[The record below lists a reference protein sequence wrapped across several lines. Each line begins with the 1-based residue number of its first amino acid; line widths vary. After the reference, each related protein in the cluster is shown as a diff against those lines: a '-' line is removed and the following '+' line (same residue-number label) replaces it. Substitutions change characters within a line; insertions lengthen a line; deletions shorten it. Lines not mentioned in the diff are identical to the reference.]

1 MNIIKNNKKLKVEL
15 IKASKNDFII
25 YTALKTM
32 NIIEDINK

>member
-1 MNIIKNNKKLKVEL
+1 MNIIKNNKKVKEEL